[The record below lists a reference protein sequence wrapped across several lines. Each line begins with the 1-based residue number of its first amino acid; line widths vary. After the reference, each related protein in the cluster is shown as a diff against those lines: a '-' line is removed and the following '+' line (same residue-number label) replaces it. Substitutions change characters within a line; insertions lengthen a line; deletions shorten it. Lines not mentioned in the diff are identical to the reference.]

1 MLILSSILLPIL
13 LLDSQTGF
21 SHPIRTVDSLAV
33 FAADSLARLI
43 PDLFV
48 GFPCFMCLWDFL
60 AGNTLP
66 MPLLIPLL
74 CLVHRC

>member
-1 MLILSSILLPIL
+1 M
-13 LLDSQTGF
+13 
-21 SHPIRTVDSLAV
+21 DSLAE
-33 FAADSLARLI
+33 FAGDSLARLV

-48 GFPCFMCLWDFL
+48 GFARFMCLWDFL

-74 CLVHRC
+74 YLVGCC